1 MAFLTIVDSMVL
13 RLQQVLRSRYRVHR
27 VEKLRKRVR
36 LVDRVAE
43 IVDAVIA
50 HQAAVHFDCDN

>member
-13 RLQQVLRSRYRVHR
+13 RSQQVLKSRYRVHR

-36 LVDRVAE
+36 LVGRVAE

-50 HQAAVHFDCDN
+50 H